1 MPSYNRKRGIVRYS
15 DTGAAAA
22 AGETNA
28 LFLYLFDENSTTT
41 FVDSVTGLNAV
52 LTDTG
57 TVSSSTTGVPTGV
70 TRWVRVDGATG
81 AGKGFDGP
89 KVINGNSDWT
99 IEVTFRQDDVDATAI
114 GMFIHD
120 GANSDTAGGNHM
132 GVYTHSTCQ
141 LIINGISYDSQPS
154 GTSDNTV
161 FNLCLMRNGN
171 RLYAFIDGT
180 LITTKNISGLG
191 VTFSSD
197 CYASVARRAPAD
209 PNASG
214 NFYVTNFRGFASAI
228 YPASGYTIPTLPLTT
243 TVS

>member
-22 AGETNA
+22 GGTNA

-41 FVDSVTGLNAV
+41 FVDSATGLNAF

-70 TRWVRVDGATG
+70 TRWVRVDGATT

-89 KVINGNSDWT
+89 KMINGNNDWT
-99 IEVTFRQDDVDATAI
+99 IEVTLRQDDVDASSL

-120 GANSDTAGGNHM
+120 GADSDTASGNYIAA
-132 GVYTHSTCQ
+132 YTNVTCQ
-141 LIINGISYDSQPS
+141 IRVNGTDYDAQTS

-161 FNLCLMRNGN
+161 FNLCLMRSGDVI
-171 RLYAFIDGT
+171 YAFIDGT
-180 LITTKNISGLG
+180 LISTKDISGLG
-191 VTFSSD
+191 VTFSNA
-197 CYASVARRAPAD
+197 CYATVARRYPAD
-209 PNASG
+209 PNSSG

-228 YPASGYTIPTLPLTT
+228 YSTSGYTIPTLPLTT